1 MAVLIASQSEPIP
14 GYRLIERLGRGGFGE
29 VWKAEAPGGLLKA
42 IKFVYGDL
50 EGAGENGRPAEQ
62 ELKALARVKSIRH
75 PYILSLERFDI
86 IEGQL
91 IIVMELADRN
101 LWDRFR
107 ECRNQGLEGI
117 PRDELLRYMAE
128 TAEALDLMNNQYQ
141 LQHLDIKPQNIFL
154 IYNHVKVADFGL
166 VKDFEGMRAT
176 VTGGV
181 TPVYA
186 APETF
191 DNWASRFS
199 DQYSLAIV
207 YQELLTGKRPFDGT
221 NTRQLLL
228 QHISGIPDVSPLPPS
243 DRDAINRALSKN
255 PDDRFPSC
263 TDLVN
268 ALQQSSSAGSGR
280 TSVSVPPK
288 TLETPPAATT
298 ATTTPQHNPLG
309 PPLTTTPSTADEL
322 IKSRPLRTV
331 HSLGLRQPLTEGQA
345 TPQLTQLRTPV
356 VQTAQMASLKLAPP
370 ERTGPGCLRPAVV
383 IGLGQLGQIALVQL
397 RQALRDRIGSN
408 RPLPLLQLL
417 QIDTDP
423 EAVSSLVNSTGES
436 LLQTQEVIL
445 TRLNRPSHYLKS
457 SIPDLDKWVSQAT
470 LHRIPRNPIT
480 SGLRCLG
487 RLALFD
493 HYQTISQ
500 RLTAALAAALE
511 DAALNDAE
519 QATGLK
525 LRTNRPRVYVVTSLC
540 GGTGSGMFIDLAYIV
555 RHHLRQLGYTSPDV
569 QAILFVPTIDRTPQR
584 TLAVANTYTALA
596 ELAYFSSP
604 SIQYQCRFTTK
615 EPAVLDPEKPFTRC
629 VLLPMPRNP
638 ELHALR
644 AAGSAASGL
653 LLRELFS
660 AIGPTADSLRGKH
673 QQVGRGGLNCQSV
686 GLYTLSWP
694 RQRLLKRTVERFTQ
708 RLLQRWIIRDG
719 QHHREA
725 IAHWLTPEWT
735 RRQFEP
741 EMMTNRLQ
749 QAVEEVLRQPVEAIF
764 DAYLEGLGGHG
775 APPQKLD
782 ATAAVGVLD
791 RLLQLVGK
799 PEQETDDPIEGSL
812 KSPIDEMTRNM
823 IAECEDQLT
832 EMAVYFIEQPQYR
845 LAGAE
850 EAIRQLGEKLQL
862 VISTFE
868 QFYDQAKAETSAT
881 FSRMFPLIGSLKSS
895 FTITARRSAIIA
907 ELYELLKLYPR
918 QRLQCLF
925 VGALLTIY
933 RTMANNLTEFMRE
946 VGSCRPRIAEIIQAI
961 GPLNAD
967 PDEASP
973 LGHGAAIFPSGC
985 RNIDEAA
992 DELIAR
998 LRPEEIL
1005 TFDKQI
1011 QSQIRR
1017 QFESLVNICLNAVEY
1032 AQPFRDLLLQQGT
1045 VFLSNRLGE
1054 ADSAEQFFNTRD
1066 EQDAQRDL
1074 HNAFDE
1080 AAPEIVG
1087 PRTRIEDEI
1096 QIVSTPNTPG
1106 GERIKQLLTD
1116 ALPDLPIQFVSGG
1129 DDIVIYREQTITDL
1143 RELPHMS
1150 MQVCEVCKQIIAQEN
1165 ISLNTR
1171 CDLEW

>member
-42 IKFVYGDL
+42 IKFVFGDL

-62 ELKALARVKSIRH
+62 ELKALARVKTIRH
-75 PYILSLERFDI
+75 PYILSLERYDI
-86 IEGQL
+86 IDGQL

-154 IYNHVKVADFGL
+154 IHNHVKVADFGL

-191 DNWASRFS
+191 DNWASRYS

-207 YQELLTGKRPFDGT
+207 YQELLTGKRPFDGS

-228 QHISGIPDVSPLPPS
+228 QHISGVPDVSPLPPS

-255 PDDRFPSC
+255 PEDRFPSC

-268 ALQQSSSAGSGR
+268 ALQRASAGP
-280 TSVSVPPK
+280 VSRPVPVMMETRLPQPAPQLSPLNPS
-288 TLETPPAATT
+288 TPTPPT
-298 ATTTPQHNPLG
+298 
-309 PPLTTTPSTADEL
+309 TADEL
-322 IKSRPLRTV
+322 IKSRPLRTLHTAGV
-331 HSLGLRQPLTEGQA
+331 RQPLTEGHA
-345 TPQLTQLRTPV
+345 TPQLTQLRAPV
-356 VQTAQMASLKLAPP
+356 VQTAQVANLKLAPP

-383 IGLGQLGQIALVQL
+383 IGLGQLGQIALTQL
-397 RQALRDRIGSN
+397 RQAVRDRFGAD

-423 EAVSSLVNSTGES
+423 EAISSLVNSTGES
-436 LLQTQEVIL
+436 LLQANEVIL

-457 SIPDLDKWVSQAT
+457 PIPNLDKWIDQAA
-470 LHRIPRNPIT
+470 LHRIPRNPVT
-480 SGLRCLG
+480 SGIRSLG

-493 HYQTISQ
+493 HYCTISQ
-500 RLTAALAAALE
+500 RLTAALAAALDE
-511 DAALNDAE
+511 AALNEAE
-519 QATGLK
+519 QVTGLK

-555 RHHLRQLGYTSPDV
+555 RQHLRALGYTAPEV
-569 QAILFVPTIDRTPQR
+569 QALLFVPTIDRTPQR
-584 TLAVANTYTALA
+584 TLAVANTYAALA

-604 SIQYQCRFTTK
+604 SIRYECRFDAK
-615 EPAVLDPEKPFTRC
+615 EPAMLDPDKPFSRC
-629 VLLPMPRNP
+629 VLLPLPRNP
-638 ELHALR
+638 EQHALQ
-644 AAGSAASGL
+644 AAGSCASGL

-660 AIGPTADSLRGKH
+660 AIGPTADSLRSQRQPTSGK
-673 QQVGRGGLNCQSV
+673 GGLNCQSV
-686 GLYTLSWP
+686 GMYTLSWP
-694 RQRLLKRTVERFTQ
+694 RQRLLRRTVERFTQ
-708 RLLQRWIIRDG
+708 RLLQRWIVRDG
-719 QHHREA
+719 QHHRDA
-725 IAHWLTPEWT
+725 IAQWLASEWT

-749 QAVEEVLRQPVEAIF
+749 QAVEEVLRQPVEVIF
-764 DAYLEGLGGHG
+764 DAYLQGLGGQG
-775 APPQKLD
+775 GPPPKLD

-799 PEQETDDPIEGSL
+799 PEQEHDDPIEGSL
-812 KSPIDEMTRNM
+812 KAPIDDMTRHI
-823 IAECEDQLT
+823 IAECDDQLT
-832 EMAVYFIEQPQYR
+832 ELAVYFIEQPQFR

-862 VISTFE
+862 VIGTFE
-868 QFYDQAKAETSAT
+868 QFLDQAKIDTHET
-881 FSRMFPLIGSLKSS
+881 FSRLFPLIGALKST
-895 FTITARRSAIIA
+895 FTPRRSAIIA
-907 ELYELLKLYPR
+907 ELYELLQLYPR
-918 QRLQCLF
+918 KRLQCLL
-925 VGALLTIY
+925 VGGMLTIY
-933 RTMANNLTEFMRE
+933 RTMANNLTELMRD

-967 PDEASP
+967 PDEADP
-973 LGHGAAIFPSGC
+973 LGHGAPILPAGC
-985 RNIDEAA
+985 RTLDEAA
-992 DELIAR
+992 DELIAK
-998 LRPEEIL
+998 LKPDEIL
-1005 TFDKQI
+1005 AFDKQI

-1017 QFESLVNICLNAVEY
+1017 QFESLVNVCLNAVEY
-1032 AQPFRDLLLQQGT
+1032 AEPFRHLLIQQGIA
-1045 VFLSNRLGE
+1045 FLSHRFGQTDT
-1054 ADSAEQFFNTRD
+1054 ASQFLSTRD

-1080 AAPEIVG
+1080 AAPELVG
-1087 PRTRIEDEI
+1087 PRARIEDEI
-1096 QIVSTPNTPG
+1096 QIVNVPAGPAG
-1106 GERIKQLLTD
+1106 QQLQRLLTD

-1129 DDIVIYREQTITDL
+1129 DDIVIYREQTVPDL

-1150 MQVCEVCKQIIAQEN
+1150 MQVREVCKQISAQEH
-1165 ISLNTR
+1165 ISLNSR
-1171 CDLEW
+1171 RDLDW